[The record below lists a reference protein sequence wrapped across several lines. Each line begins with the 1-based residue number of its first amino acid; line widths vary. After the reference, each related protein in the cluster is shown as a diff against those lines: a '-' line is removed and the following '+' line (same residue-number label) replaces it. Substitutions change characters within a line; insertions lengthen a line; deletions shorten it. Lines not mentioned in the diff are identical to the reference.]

1 MDRISNCIYPLGCW
15 RTNED
20 KIWHLVSTKPGP
32 WTSEV
37 VLVVKDLPANAGDI
51 RNVGLIP
58 GLGRSPRIGNG
69 NPLQYT
75 CRGNPMERG
84 AWRVTVQGPTKESD
98 MTELTRNTTR
108 QSALVGD
115 RNQSNPKD
123 LSN

>member
-1 MDRISNCIYPLGCW
+1 MA
-15 RTNED
+15 
-20 KIWHLVSTKPGP
+20 
-32 WTSEV
+32 
-37 VLVVKDLPANAGDI
+37 LVVKNPPAEAGAAGDACSF
-51 RNVGLIP
+51 P